1 MKLSNDTVGILKN
14 FASINQNLI
23 IKEGSEL
30 TTMSAM
36 KNIVARAKV
45 METFPKEVAIYD
57 LNEFLAALS
66 LFTTPVLDFQD
77 QFVTMSEEGNPRNS
91 LKYFYSDPSVVTSPS
106 KMITMPSEEVTFT
119 LNDDTV
125 NQLKRA
131 AGVISSPDLA
141 LENNLLT
148 VKDKKND
155 TANNYSI
162 NVDCKAEENAD
173 YTFFFKVENLKLL
186 GGDYR
191 VAVSSKFISH
201 FKNTKS
207 DIEYWIA
214 LELNLNIMFNL
225 KELYYGKLFVGRE
238 VSLETIDDCVLPNHL
253 KDTFKEFV
261 KNKSIPNIILCGS
274 AGVGKTTVAKAMINE
289 IGATYMMING
299 SEESGIDVLRTKIK
313 NFASTVS
320 LEGGRKYIILDE
332 ADYLNPQSTQP
343 ALRGFMEEFHK
354 NCGFILTCNYKN
366 RLIEPLHSR
375 CSGIDFTINN
385 GEKIKLAETF
395 FVKVKDILDGEGIK
409 YEPKAVAELINKH
422 FPDWRRVLN
431 ELQRYSATGQI
442 DAGVLVNISEKNIGE
457 LMHALKGKE
466 FTNVRKW
473 IVANLDNDHTRIY
486 RRIYDSLY
494 DHLDPNTIPH
504 AVVIL
509 GDYQYK
515 SAFVADQEI
524 NMLACLTEIMGVV
537 KFR

>member
-1 MKLSNDTVGILKN
+1 MEN
-14 FASINQNLI
+14 FLWV
-23 IKEGSEL
+23 E
-30 TTMSAM
+30 
-36 KNIVARAKV
+36 
-45 METFPKEVAIYD
+45 
-57 LNEFLAALS
+57 
-66 LFTTPVLDFQD
+66 
-77 QFVTMSEEGNPRNS
+77 
-91 LKYFYSDPSVVTSPS
+91 KYRP
-106 KMITMPSEEVTFT
+106 
-119 LNDDTV
+119 
-125 NQLKRA
+125 
-131 AGVISSPDLA
+131 
-141 LENNLLT
+141 
-148 VKDKKND
+148 
-155 TANNYSI
+155 
-162 NVDCKAEENAD
+162 
-173 YTFFFKVENLKLL
+173 
-186 GGDYR
+186 
-191 VAVSSKFISH
+191 
-201 FKNTKS
+201 
-207 DIEYWIA
+207 
-214 LELNLNIMFNL
+214 
-225 KELYYGKLFVGRE
+225 
-238 VSLETIDDCVLPNHL
+238 ETIDDCVLPNHL

-261 KNKSIPNIILCGS
+261 KNKSIPNIILSGG
-274 AGVGKTTVAKAMINE
+274 AGVGKTTVARAMINE

-395 FVKVKDILDGEGIK
+395 FVKIKDILDGEGIK